1 MLRFFIILLLA
12 SKLERLIVNINQ
24 CAFIFKKMFT
34 KLSRII
40 LRNRILIIVLISAFT
55 VYMAFEARSV
65 KLSYENTS
73 LLSLKDSAMIEY
85 QNFKKQYGENGN
97 VLMIG
102 IKTSGIF
109 QLDQFTALYDL
120 GDSIRAIDGVQ
131 DVISMT
137 RGINLIKNEST
148 HQFDYLP
155 LVKKRP
161 NTQQEVDSLKN
172 TILGLKF
179 YEGILY
185 NPKTNAALMAITLDK
200 NKLNDRS
207 RIELVANIV
216 KTGTTYQKK
225 NNVEIHYSG
234 MPYIRTITMQ
244 KVKQELFIFVLMS
257 VAIAALIM
265 FLFFKSVKVVLSSL
279 LIVAISIVWVLGS
292 TVLFNFKITILT
304 GVIPS
309 LIIIIAIENC
319 IYILNKYH
327 WEYRSHGNKIKALIR
342 VVQRIGFASLMTNAA
357 TALGFAAFI
366 LIPNQMLREF
376 GIVTALNI
384 MLEYVLCILLLPIIF
399 SFIDPPTAKHVK
411 HLDSNFFGAIL
422 KKIIYLISYRRHL
435 IYGIAAAMLLIGFLG
450 ISMMKTSGKIVDDF
464 RKDDPIYLDLKFF
477 ENNFGG
483 VMPFEIS
490 IDTKKKNGVMIGS
503 TVDKINEL
511 QKVINT
517 YPEFSK
523 PLSIAELFKFS
534 KQAYFGG
541 DSSMYSMPNN
551 VEKGFIMGYLPKH
564 QNGMK
569 TNLLYSYLDSTKQY
583 TRVSFQMADIG
594 THHMDSLMAKIH
606 PQIDS
611 IFSPK
616 KYNVKVTGNSVV
628 YARGTNFLIRN
639 LFDSVL
645 IAIVMISLLMALL
658 FSSFRMI
665 LVSMIPNIIPLLIT
679 AAIMGFAGIPIK
691 PSTIIVFSIALGI
704 SVDNAI
710 QYLSRYRHE
719 LKVTKGDIKQSAI
732 SALHEAGFSMIYTSI
747 VLVLGFSV
755 FIVSSFGG
763 TQALGILI
771 STTLLIAM
779 FFNMMV
785 LPSLLLTLDKRLT
798 SKDFIEPIIEI
809 YDDEDLNEYDENPAT
824 EFDPKEPDQK
834 N

>member
-1 MLRFFIILLLA
+1 MLT
-12 SKLERLIVNINQ
+12 Q
-24 CAFIFKKMFT
+24 
-34 KLSRII
+34 LSRII
-40 LRNRILIIVLISAFT
+40 LRNRILLIIIISVFT
-55 VYMAFEARSV
+55 VYMAFEAQSV
-65 KLSYENTS
+65 KLSYDNAS
-73 LLSLKDSAMIEY
+73 MLAAKDSAMIDY
-85 QNFKKQYGENGN
+85 QNFKAQYGEDGN

-102 IKTSGIF
+102 IKNPDIF
-109 QLDQFTALYDL
+109 KFEQFTAWYDL
-120 GDSIRAIDGVQ
+120 GDSIRAINGVQ
-131 DVISMT
+131 EVVSMT
-137 RGINLIKNEST
+137 RGINLVKNEAT
-148 HQFDYLP
+148 HQFDYFP
-155 LVKKRP
+155 LVKQRP
-161 NTQQEVDSLKN
+161 KTQQEVDSLKN

-179 YEGILY
+179 YEGMLY
-185 NPKTNAALMAITLDK
+185 NSKTNATLMAITLDK
-200 NKLNDRS
+200 KKLNDRT
-207 RIELVANIV
+207 RIALVANIV
-216 KTGTTYQKK
+216 KAATAYENQSK
-225 NNVEIHYSG
+225 VEIHYSG
-234 MPYIRTITMQ
+234 MPYIRTLTMQ
-244 KVKQELFIFVLMS
+244 KVKRELFLFVLMS
-257 VAIAALIM
+257 IAIAALIM
-265 FLFFKSVKVVLSSL
+265 LFFFKSMKVVLSSL
-279 LIVAISIVWVLGS
+279 LIVAISIIWVLGT

-376 GIVTALNI
+376 GIVTAINI

-399 SFIDPPTAKHVK
+399 SFIDPPTIKHMK
-411 HLDSNFFGAIL
+411 HLDSNFFCTIIN
-422 KKIIYLISYRRHL
+422 KIIYLISFRRRL
-435 IYGIAAAMLLIGFLG
+435 IYGIAAGLLLVGLIG

-490 IDTKKKNGVMIGS
+490 IDTKKKNGVMAGS
-503 TVDKINEL
+503 TIDKINEL
-511 QKVINT
+511 QKMINT

-534 KQAYFGG
+534 KQTYFGG

-569 TNLLYSYLDSTKQY
+569 TNLLYSFLDSTRQY

-611 IFSPK
+611 IFSPA
-616 KYNVKVTGNSVV
+616 KYNVVVTGNSIV

-798 SKDFIEPIIEI
+798 SKAFNEPIVEI
-809 YDDEDLNEYDENPAT
+809 YDDEELNEYDENPAT
-824 EFDPKEPDQK
+824 EFETVESEQK
-834 N
+834 K

>member
-1 MLRFFIILLLA
+1 
-12 SKLERLIVNINQ
+12 
-24 CAFIFKKMFT
+24 MFT

-40 LRNRILIIVLISAFT
+40 LRNRIILIILISVFT
-55 VYMAFEARSV
+55 AWMAYEAQNV
-65 KLSYENTS
+65 KLSYENSS
-73 LLSLKDSAMIEY
+73 LLSAKDSAMIAY
-85 QNFKKQYGENGN
+85 QKFKAQYGEDGN
-97 VLMIG
+97 VLMVG
-102 IKTSGIF
+102 IKNPDIF
-109 QLDQFTALYDL
+109 TLSQFTAWYDL
-120 GDSIRAIDGVQ
+120 GDSIRAIEGVQ

-137 RGINLIKNEST
+137 RGINLVKNETT
-148 HQFDYLP
+148 HQFDYFP
-155 LVKKRP
+155 LVEKRP
-161 NTQQEVDSLKN
+161 TTQHEVDSLKH

-179 YEGILY
+179 YEGMLY
-185 NPKTNAALMAITLDK
+185 NHKTHSALMAITLDK
-200 NKLNDRS
+200 KKLNDRS
-207 RIELVANIV
+207 RIALVANIQ
-216 KTGTTYQKK
+216 KTADAYKQLNK
-225 NNVEIHYSG
+225 VEIHYSG

-244 KVKQELFIFVLMS
+244 KVKHELFLFILMS
-257 VAIAALIM
+257 IGIAATIM
-265 FLFFKSVKVVLSSL
+265 LLFFKSMKVVLSSL
-279 LIVAISIVWVLGS
+279 LIVAISIVWVLGT

-309 LIIIIAIENC
+309 LIVIIAIENC

-376 GIVTALNI
+376 GIITALNI

-399 SFIDPPTAKHVK
+399 SFIDPPSEKHVK
-411 HLDSNFFGAIL
+411 HLDSNFFGAVI
-422 KKIIYLISYRRHL
+422 KKIIYMISYKRNL
-435 IYGIAAAMLLIGFLG
+435 IYGIAVALLLVGGLG

-464 RKDDPIYLDLKFF
+464 RKDDPIYIDLKFF

-490 IDTKKKNGVMIGS
+490 IDTKKKNGVFVGA
-503 TVDKINEL
+503 TLDKINEL
-511 QKVINT
+511 QKMINS

-541 DSSMYSMPNN
+541 DSSMYGMPNN
-551 VEKGFIMGYLPKH
+551 VEKGFIMGYLPKN
-564 QNGMK
+564 QKGKNN
-569 TNLLYSYLDSTKQY
+569 NLLFSYLDSTKRY

-594 THHMDSLMAKIH
+594 TNHMDSLMAKIL
-606 PQIDS
+606 PRIDS
-611 IFSPK
+611 IFSK
-616 KYNVKVTGNSVV
+616 AKYDVTVTGNSVV
-628 YARGTNFLIRN
+628 YARGTNFLIHN
-639 LFDSVL
+639 LFESVI
-645 IAIVMISLLMALL
+645 IAIVLISLLMALL

-719 LKVTKGDIKQSAI
+719 LKVTGGAIKQSAI
-732 SALHEAGFSMIYTSI
+732 SALNEAGFSMIYTSI

-755 FIVSSFGG
+755 FIISGFGG
-763 TQALGILI
+763 TQALGVLI

-779 FFNMMV
+779 FFNIMV
-785 LPSLLLTLDKRLT
+785 LPSLLLTLDKRLA
-798 SKDFIEPIIEI
+798 SKDFIEPIVEI
-809 YDDEDLNEYDENPAT
+809 YDDEDFEETVIHEIA
-824 EFDPKEPDQK
+824 EPKPKDGL
-834 N
+834 

>member
-1 MLRFFIILLLA
+1 
-12 SKLERLIVNINQ
+12 
-24 CAFIFKKMFT
+24 MFT
-34 KLSRII
+34 KISRII
-40 LRNRILIIVLISAFT
+40 LRNRALIIVLLAVFTAF
-55 VYMAFEARSV
+55 MAYKAQSV
-65 KLSYENTS
+65 KLSYENS
-73 LLSLKDSAMIEY
+73 ALLSAKDSAMVEY
-85 QNFKKQYGENGN
+85 QKFKLQYGEGGN

-102 IKTSGIF
+102 ITNPKIF
-109 QLDQFTALYDL
+109 KLDQFNAWYDL
-120 GDSIRAIDGVQ
+120 GNELRKIDGVL

-137 RGINLIKNEST
+137 RGLNLVKNEQT
-148 HQFDYLP
+148 HQFDYYP
-155 LVKKRP
+155 LVKHRP
-161 NTQQEVDSLKN
+161 TTQTEVDSLRN

-179 YEGILY
+179 YEGMLY
-185 NPKTNAALMAITLDK
+185 NKRTDAALMAISID
-200 NKLNDRS
+200 NKLLIDKR
-207 RIELVANIV
+207 RIALVANIV
-216 KTGTTYQKK
+216 DTATAFEKR
-225 NNVEIHYSG
+225 NNIKVHYSG
-234 MPYIRTITMQ
+234 MPYIRTIMMKQ
-244 KVKQELFIFVLMS
+244 VKHELFLFILMS
-257 VAIAALIM
+257 IGIAAIIM
-265 FLFFKSVKVVLSSL
+265 YLFFRSVKVVLSSL
-279 LIVAISIVWVLGS
+279 LIVAISIVWVMG
-292 TVLFNFKITILT
+292 TTALFNFKITILT

-309 LIIIIAIENC
+309 LIVIIAIENC

-327 WEYRSHGNKIKALIR
+327 WEYRSHGNKIRALIR

-366 LIPNQMLREF
+366 LISNQMLREF

-384 MLEYVLCILLLPIIF
+384 MLEYVLCITLLPILF
-399 SFIDPPTAKHVK
+399 SYIDPPTAKHIK
-411 HLDSNFFGAIL
+411 HLDSSFFGAIID
-422 KKIIYLISYRRHL
+422 KIIHLISFHRNL
-435 IYGIAAAMLLIGFLG
+435 IYGIAAALLVVGSIG

-464 RKDDPIYLDLKFF
+464 QTDDPIYLDLKFF

-483 VMPFEIS
+483 VMPFEVS
-490 IDTKKKNGVMIGS
+490 IDTKKKNGVMTGN
-503 TVDKINEL
+503 TLDKIDEL
-511 QKVINT
+511 QKMVNS

-551 VEKGFIMGYLPKH
+551 VEKGFIMGYLPKN
-564 QNGMK
+564 QNGK
-569 TNLLYSYLDSTKQY
+569 KNNLLFAYLDSTKRY

-594 THHMDSLMAKIH
+594 TRHMDSLMAKIH

-611 IFSPK
+611 IFSPA
-616 KYNVKVTGNSVV
+616 KYKVSVTGNSVI

-639 LFDSVL
+639 LFESVL
-645 IAIVMISLLMALL
+645 IAIILISLLMALL

-719 LKVTKGDIKQSAI
+719 LKVTNGAIKQSAI

-755 FIVSSFGG
+755 FIISGFGG

-779 FFNMMV
+779 FFNIMV

-809 YDDEDLNEYDENPAT
+809 YDDEDLEEYDELNEEEINP
-824 EFDPKEPDQK
+824 QK
-834 N
+834 

>member
-1 MLRFFIILLLA
+1 
-12 SKLERLIVNINQ
+12 
-24 CAFIFKKMFT
+24 MFT
-34 KLSRII
+34 KFSRII
-40 LRNRILIIVLISAFT
+40 LRNRILLIILISVFT
-55 VYMAFEARSV
+55 AYMAFEAQSV
-65 KLSYENTS
+65 KLSYDNSS
-73 LLSLKDSAMIEY
+73 LLSSKDSAMIDY
-85 QNFKKQYGENGN
+85 QKFKAQYGEDGN

-102 IKTSGIF
+102 IKNPDIF
-109 QLDQFTALYDL
+109 KLDQFTAWYDL
-120 GDSIRAIDGVQ
+120 GDSIRAINGVQ
-131 DVISMT
+131 EVVSMT
-137 RGINLIKNEST
+137 RGINLVKNEAT

-155 LVKKRP
+155 LVKQRSS
-161 NTQQEVDSLKN
+161 TQQEVDSLKN

-179 YEGILY
+179 YEGMLY
-185 NPKTNAALMAITLDK
+185 NPRTNAALMAITLDK
-200 NKLNDRS
+200 KKLNDRT
-207 RIELVANIV
+207 RIALVANIV
-216 KTGTTYQKK
+216 EAATAYQNQSKA
-225 NNVEIHYSG
+225 EIHYSG

-244 KVKQELFIFVLMS
+244 KVKQELFIFVMMS
-257 VAIAALIM
+257 IAIAALIM
-265 FLFFKSVKVVLSSL
+265 FLFFKSMKVVLSSL
-279 LIVAISIVWVLGS
+279 LIVAISIVWVLGT
-292 TVLFNFKITILT
+292 TVLFNFKITVLT

-384 MLEYVLCILLLPIIF
+384 MLEYLLCIILLPIIF
-399 SFIDPPTAKHVK
+399 TFINPPTDKHLK
-411 HLDSNFFGAIL
+411 HLDSVFFGTIIN
-422 KKIIYLISYRRHL
+422 KIIYLISYRRNL
-435 IYGIAAAMLLIGFLG
+435 IYGIACILLMIGFWG

-464 RKDDPIYLDLKFF
+464 QKNDPIYLDLKFF

-490 IDTKKKNGVMIGS
+490 IDTKKKNGVLAGTTI
-503 TVDKINEL
+503 DKINEL
-511 QKVINT
+511 QKMINT

-523 PLSIAELFKFS
+523 PLSVAELFKFS

-541 DSSMYSMPNN
+541 DSSMYTMPNN
-551 VEKGFIMGYLPKH
+551 IEKGFIMGYLPKN
-564 QNGMK
+564 QREKNN
-569 TNLLYSYLDSTKQY
+569 NLLYSFLDSTKRY

-594 THHMDSLMAKIH
+594 TLHMDSLMAKVH

-616 KYNVKVTGNSVV
+616 KYNVVVTGNSIV
-628 YARGTNFLIRN
+628 YARGTNFLIHN

-679 AAIMGFAGIPIK
+679 AAIMGFTGIPIK

-719 LKVTKGDIKQSAI
+719 LRVTNGAIKQSAI

-755 FIVSSFGG
+755 FIVSGFGG

-779 FFNMMV
+779 FFNIMV
-785 LPSLLLTLDKRLT
+785 LPSLLLTLDKRLA
-798 SKDFIEPIIEI
+798 SKDFIEPIVEI
-809 YDDEDLNEYDENPAT
+809 YDDED
-824 EFDPKEPDQK
+824 FDKEAKMEVDDPDLK
-834 N
+834 D

>member
-1 MLRFFIILLLA
+1 
-12 SKLERLIVNINQ
+12 
-24 CAFIFKKMFT
+24 
-34 KLSRII
+34 
-40 LRNRILIIVLISAFT
+40 
-55 VYMAFEARSV
+55 MAFQAQSV
-65 KLSYENTS
+65 KLSYENSS
-73 LLSLKDSAMIEY
+73 LLSAKDSVMIEY
-85 QNFKKQYGENGN
+85 QKFTKQYGENGN

-102 IKTSGIF
+102 IKNPDIF
-109 QLDQFTALYDL
+109 TLTQFTAWYDL
-120 GDSIRAIDGVQ
+120 GNSIRSIDGVQ

-137 RGINLIKNEST
+137 RGLNLFKNEKT
-148 HQFDYLP
+148 HQFDYFP

-161 NTQQEVDSLKN
+161 TTQQQVDSLKN

-179 YEGILY
+179 YEGMLY

-200 NKLNDRS
+200 NKLNDKS
-207 RIELVANIV
+207 RIALVANIV
-216 KTGTTYQKK
+216 DAASAYEKQNKVK
-225 NNVEIHYSG
+225 VHYSG
-234 MPYIRTITMQ
+234 MPYIRTITMK
-244 KVKQELFIFVLMS
+244 KVKHELFLFVLMS
-257 VAIAALIM
+257 IAISAIIM
-265 FLFFKSVKVVLSSL
+265 YLFFRSVKVVLSSL
-279 LIVAISIVWVLGS
+279 LIVAISIVWVLG
-292 TVLFNFKITILT
+292 TTALFNFKISILT

-309 LIIIIAIENC
+309 LIVIIAIENC

-327 WEYRSHGNKIKALIR
+327 WEYRSHGNKMRALIR

-366 LIPNQMLREF
+366 LISNQMLREF
-376 GIVTALNI
+376 GIITALNI
-384 MLEYVLCILLLPIIF
+384 MLEYVLCITLLPIIF
-399 SFIDPPTAKHVK
+399 SFIGPPSPRHIK
-411 HLDSNFFGAIL
+411 HLDSNFFGAIIH
-422 KKIIYLISYRRHL
+422 KIIYMISFRRNL
-435 IYGIAAAMLLIGFLG
+435 IYGIAGGLLLVGFLG

-464 RKDDPIYLDLKFF
+464 QSDDPILMDLKFF

-490 IDTKKKNGVMIGS
+490 IDTKKKNGVMAGATI
-503 TVDKINEL
+503 DKVNEL
-511 QKVINT
+511 QKMINA

-551 VEKGFIMGYLPKH
+551 VEKGFILGYLPKN
-564 QNGMK
+564 QNGNK
-569 TNLLYSYLDSTKQY
+569 NNLLYSFLDSTKRY

-594 THHMDSLMAKIH
+594 TRHMDSLMAKIH
-606 PQIDS
+606 PKIDS
-611 IFSPK
+611 IFSPA
-616 KYNVKVTGNSVV
+616 KYKVSVTGNSVI

-639 LFDSVL
+639 LFESVL
-645 IAIVMISLLMALL
+645 IAIVLISLLMALL
-658 FSSFRMI
+658 FSSLRMI

-719 LKVTKGDIKQSAI
+719 LKITNGAIRQSAI

-747 VLVLGFSV
+747 VLVFGFSV
-755 FIVSSFGG
+755 FIVSGFGG

-779 FFNMMV
+779 FFNIMV

-798 SKDFIEPIIEI
+798 SKAFTEPIVEI
-809 YDDEDLNEYDENPAT
+809 YDDEDLDEYDENET
-824 EFDPKEPDQK
+824 SEFNKT
-834 N
+834 NI